1 MESNAGACDCG
12 GAQRCDS
19 AGTAYRT
26 QQNYGRSAAVQ
37 EIESV
42 SFRNSY
48 DHVGSGSYLYYTDYV
63 GQNTQNIKITD
74 PTAISLI
81 SYYFNENVKCFE
93 EDPDS
98 YYESTSRFPMTM
110 EMRCWVVR

>member
-81 SYYFNENVKCFE
+81 SYYLMRMSSALRKIRTAIMKV
-93 EDPDS
+93 PADS
-98 YYESTSRFPMTM
+98 L
-110 EMRCWVVR
+110 